1 MKTIYFSSCTE
12 LIDQNLK
19 MKDIKRIIK
28 AKTGIKEENQRFR
41 IRFDENFGHS
51 NNELIFWQY
60 LKLDIY
66 DISNYRTTLERN
78 VYKQEIMLDLNK
90 KVGELKKMV
99 FEQTKIPAERQVF
112 YFDNQVVDNNWL
124 FTEDNKNIFK
134 KKINIKISK
143 QLNDVIYIKYSNA
156 EIKEIKT
163 DLYNTGIELIKQ
175 INNYKEDITS
185 ETQIN
190 YNLIYKDKIL
200 PLEDLLIKSIG
211 KEDVIKLS
219 KRNTTK
225 FLIKAMFAKQ
235 FYFNLDP
242 NDTVKFL
249 KILIQLREGYPTSQ
263 IRLLFK
269 GKILEDNETFADDI
283 FKKDSTL
290 HLVLH
295 LTGS

>member
-1 MKTIYFSSCTE
+1 M
-12 LIDQNLK
+12 
-19 MKDIKRIIK
+19 
-28 AKTGIKEENQRFR
+28 
-41 IRFDENFGHS
+41 
-51 NNELIFWQY
+51 
-60 LKLDIY
+60 
-66 DISNYRTTLERN
+66 
-78 VYKQEIMLDLNK
+78 
-90 KVGELKKMV
+90 
-99 FEQTKIPAERQVF
+99 
-112 YFDNQVVDNNWL
+112 
-124 FTEDNKNIFK
+124 
-134 KKINIKISK
+134 
-143 QLNDVIYIKYSNA
+143 IYIKYSNA

-200 PLEDLLIKSIG
+200 PFEDLLINSIG

-225 FLIKAMFAKQ
+225 FLIKTMYGKQ

-242 NDTVKFL
+242 NDTVKLL
-249 KILIQLREGYPTSQ
+249 KILIQFREGYPISQ

-269 GKILEDNETFADDI
+269 GKYLEDNKTFADDV

-290 HLVLH
+290 LLALK
-295 LTGS
+295 LT